1 MESRE
6 LLASGEFRDRAKSVI
21 DDVFGGDH
29 HVGKIKWIGDAWK
42 RCEFTTFESSISTF
56 DFSYLTRLVVA
67 AHDHCVR
74 VAVENGGPRRLKV
87 IISERKLNASDALT
101 GGHPALEEHVAAIRK
116 GSSRAMQE
124 LYDSME
130 KKRD

>member
-1 MESRE
+1 MKPRE
-6 LLASGEFRDRAKSVI
+6 PLASAEFRDRAKSVI
-21 DDVFGGDH
+21 DDVFGGEH
-29 HVGKIKWIGDAWK
+29 HVGKIKWSGDTRK
-42 RCEFTTFESSISTF
+42 RCEFTTFASNISTF
-56 DFSYLTRLVVA
+56 DFNELTRLVVA

-87 IISERKLNASDALT
+87 TISERKLDASDALT

-116 GSSRAMQE
+116 GGPRAMQE